1 MDIREIGE
9 QLGVG
14 AVVEGSVRKAGDRLR
29 ITAQLVQVADG
40 YHLWSETYDRKL
52 GDVFAIQDEVS
63 RAVAHAL
70 EIHLDPPQASEP
82 PTADFRAYELYATGR
97 FFWSRRTKEGLLKA
111 VDYFEQ
117 AVELDPGYAAA
128 YVGLADAHLM
138 LLNYG
143 FSRGEETTAKV
154 MAAVT
159 RALEIDDQLAEA
171 HASLGRLHTQRWSWL
186 EAERELRR
194 ALELAPGY
202 ATGHQWYALLLLIT
216 GRNEQSIE
224 EIQKALALD
233 PLVSCDSV

>member
-1 MDIREIGE
+1 MSLAGSCSGERSLGSPETIRSIAVLPLENLTGDPGQEYFADGMTEAVINRLSKIEDLRVVARTSAFAFKGKNVDIREIGE

-70 EIHLDPPQASEP
+70 EIHLDPPRASKP

-97 FFWSRRTKEGLLKA
+97 FFWSQRTEEGLLKA
-111 VDYFEQ
+111 IDYFEQ

-128 YVGLADAHLM
+128 L
-138 LLNYG
+138 
-143 FSRGEETTAKV
+143 
-154 MAAVT
+154 
-159 RALEIDDQLAEA
+159 
-171 HASLGRLHTQRWSWL
+171 RWD
-186 EAERELRR
+186 
-194 ALELAPGY
+194 G
-202 ATGHQWYALLLLIT
+202 
-216 GRNEQSIE
+216 
-224 EIQKALALD
+224 
-233 PLVSCDSV
+233 